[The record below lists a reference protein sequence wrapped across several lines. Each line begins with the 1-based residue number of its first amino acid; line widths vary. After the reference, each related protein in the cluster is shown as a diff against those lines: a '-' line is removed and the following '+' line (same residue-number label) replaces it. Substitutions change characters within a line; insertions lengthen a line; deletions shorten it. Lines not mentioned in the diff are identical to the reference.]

1 MEVWLG
7 RNARG
12 HVLAADVASPGLGIG
27 GYQAEHLRPH
37 RHPDVGGGAEEF
49 VSSCWEGQPLETS
62 VGSWRCRAMA
72 CHHGAEPCWHRFA
85 SRGNRRVVLSKLIA
99 YIPAPCVSEWGKMV
113 RPEVFGK
120 LLRPWRQSALT
131 ALAPKGHGSKIGD
144 LAGAPAAVGTTHCK
158 IQAENVVLVY
168 KSD

>member
-1 MEVWLG
+1 
-7 RNARG
+7 
-12 HVLAADVASPGLGIG
+12 
-27 GYQAEHLRPH
+27 
-37 RHPDVGGGAEEF
+37 
-49 VSSCWEGQPLETS
+49 
-62 VGSWRCRAMA
+62 
-72 CHHGAEPCWHRFA
+72 
-85 SRGNRRVVLSKLIA
+85 
-99 YIPAPCVSEWGKMV
+99 MV

-120 LLRPWRQSALT
+120 LLT

>member
-1 MEVWLG
+1 
-7 RNARG
+7 
-12 HVLAADVASPGLGIG
+12 
-27 GYQAEHLRPH
+27 
-37 RHPDVGGGAEEF
+37 
-49 VSSCWEGQPLETS
+49 
-62 VGSWRCRAMA
+62 MA

-85 SRGNRRVVLSKLIA
+85 SGGNRRVVLSQLIA
-99 YIPAPCVSEWGKMV
+99 YVPAPCVSEWRKMV

-120 LLRPWRQSALT
+120 LLT